1 MREKYPTKK
10 LTVIF
15 QPHQVRRV
23 LEFRDAFK
31 NTIAQFD
38 DRIIYSLYPAR
49 ENLDALLA
57 EFPIP

>member
-38 DRIIYSLYPAR
+38 ERIIYSIYAAR
-49 ENLDALLA
+49 ENLETLLSQ
-57 EFPIP
+57 FLIP